1 MKHFLIVVDMQND
14 FVSGSLGSKEAVGI
28 LKNACK
34 KIESFEGKVFVTYD
48 THDNEYM
55 ESAEGKKLPV
65 LHCVKGSEGWK
76 LDPQVARVL
85 EGKDYV
91 CVEKPTFGS
100 VELPKL
106 LSEAADGEDFDVM
119 LIGLCT
125 DICVV
130 SNALLLKACFP
141 EKKITV
147 DAACCA
153 GVTPESHSAALLTMK
168 MCHIEVE

>member
-130 SNALLLKACFP
+130 SNALLLKAYFP
-141 EKKITV
+141 EKRIIV

-168 MCHIEVE
+168 MCQIEVE

>member
-28 LKNACK
+28 LKNVCE

-48 THDNEYM
+48 THNNEYM

-168 MCHIEVE
+168 MCQIDVE

>member
-130 SNALLLKACFP
+130 SNALLLKAYFP
-141 EKKITV
+141 EKRIIV

-153 GVTPESHSAALLTMK
+153 GVTPESHTAALLTMK